1 MKEARRSKPLLVV
14 PVQKTA
20 ACSGPRL
27 WYQHDH
33 EEHKSKTGR
42 PKTTGPGLQL
52 QVRVH
57 PPLLG
62 QIDKWIA
69 RQKQPIS
76 RAEAIR
82 RLVDEKLSRRR

>member
-1 MKEARRSKPLLVV
+1 MKA
-14 PVQKTA
+14 
-20 ACSGPRL
+20 
-27 WYQHDH
+27 
-33 EEHKSKTGR
+33 KSKTGR

-52 QVRVH
+52 QVRVQ
-57 PPLLG
+57 PPLLV

-82 RLVDEKLSRRR
+82 RLVDEKLSRR